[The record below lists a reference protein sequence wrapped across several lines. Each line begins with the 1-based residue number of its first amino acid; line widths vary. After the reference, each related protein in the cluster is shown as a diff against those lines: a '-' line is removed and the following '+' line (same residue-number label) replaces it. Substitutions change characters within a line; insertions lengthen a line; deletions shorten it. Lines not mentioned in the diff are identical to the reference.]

1 MIGVN
6 KVILIGN
13 LGKDP
18 EIVMFDNVKKASFPL
33 ATTEQ
38 YKNHDGIKVD
48 ETEWHNIV
56 CWRGLADVADKF
68 LRKSMQVYIEGKL
81 KSRQWEDKDGNKRR
95 TVEVVAENFKILTR
109 NYSAQN
115 TTTNTFH
122 TQQSTTS
129 LDDFTT
135 TDFSLDTDSSF
146 ADLSSDDL
154 KFKTNKDLPF

>member
-38 YKNHDGIKVD
+38 YKNHEGIKVD

-56 CWRGLADVADKF
+56 CWRGLADIADKF
-68 LRKSMQVYIEGKL
+68 LRKSMQIYVEGKL
-81 KSRQWEDKDGNKRR
+81 KSRTWEDKEGNRRR
-95 TVEVVAENFKILTR
+95 TVEIVADNFKILSR
-109 NYSAQN
+109 NYSAN
-115 TTTNTFH
+115 TNNTIPTN
-122 TQQSTTS
+122 
-129 LDDFTT
+129 DN
-135 TDFSLDTDSSF
+135 TDILSFDTD
-146 ADLSSDDL
+146 DNLSSLVEDNL
-154 KFKTNKDLPF
+154 NYSSKEKILPF

>member
-38 YKNHDGIKVD
+38 YKNHDGMKVD

-68 LRKSMQVYIEGKL
+68 LKKSMQVYIEGKL
-81 KSRQWEDKDGNKRR
+81 KSRQWEDKEGNKRR

-109 NYSAQN
+109 NYSNSNMSNGQN
-115 TTTNTFH
+115 LNAN
-122 TQQSTTS
+122 TS
-129 LDDFTT
+129 LDDFSA
-135 TDFSLDTDSSF
+135 DEFNIDTDSNL
-146 ADLSSDDL
+146 ADLSSNEL
-154 KFKTNKDLPF
+154 NKKTTGDLPF

>member
-115 TTTNTFH
+115 TTSNTFH
-122 TQQSTTS
+122 AQSNTTS

>member
-18 EIVMFDNVKKASFPL
+18 EIVMFDNVKTASFPL

-38 YKNHDGIKVD
+38 YKNHEGNKID

-68 LRKSMQVYIEGKL
+68 LKKSMQVYIEGKL

-95 TVEVVAENFKILTR
+95 TVEVVAENFKILSR
-109 NYSAQN
+109 NYSQN
-115 TTTNTFH
+115 NNNINSTSEASAIEEFNT
-122 TQQSTTS
+122 
-129 LDDFTT
+129 DN
-135 TDFSLDTDSSF
+135 FSFDTDAQI
-146 ADLSSDDL
+146 ADISAENLDNGSQA
-154 KFKTNKDLPF
+154 KILPF

>member
-13 LGKDP
+13 LGRDP

-38 YKNHDGIKVD
+38 YRNHEGVKVD

-68 LRKSMQVYIEGKL
+68 LRKSSQVYIEGKL
-81 KSRQWEDKDGNKRR
+81 KSRQWEDKDGNRRR
-95 TVEVVAENFKILTR
+95 TVEVVAENFKILSRSNKDNNAYNNNNR
-109 NYSAQN
+109 NNQMTEDFN
-115 TTTNTFH
+115 V
-122 TQQSTTS
+122 
-129 LDDFTT
+129 DDF
-135 TDFSLDTDSSF
+135 DFDTDAALS
-146 ADLSSDDL
+146 DLSSNNI
-154 KFKTNKDLPF
+154 TSQSKDEKILPF

>member
-109 NYSAQN
+109 NYSAQS
-115 TTTNTFH
+115 TTSNTFH
-122 TQQSTTS
+122 AQSNTTS

-154 KFKTNKDLPF
+154 KFKTNRDLPF

>member
-38 YKNHDGIKVD
+38 YKNHEGLKID

-68 LRKSMQVYIEGKL
+68 LKKSMQVYIEGKL
-81 KSRQWEDKDGNKRR
+81 KSRQWEDREGNKRR
-95 TVEVVAENFKILTR
+95 TVEVVAENFKILTKNFNNQNS
-109 NYSAQN
+109 NYISSQN
-115 TTTNTFH
+115 NT
-122 TQQSTTS
+122 SEN
-129 LDDFTT
+129 LGDFTES
-135 TDFSLDTDSSF
+135 DFSFDTDK
-146 ADLSSDDL
+146 DLSNLSSEEL
-154 KFKTNKDLPF
+154 NFKTNKDLPF

>member
-18 EIVMFDNVKKASFPL
+18 EIVVFDNVKKASFPL

-38 YKNHDGIKVD
+38 YKNHEGIKVD

-68 LRKSMQVYIEGKL
+68 LKKSMQVYIEGKL
-81 KSRQWEDKDGNKRR
+81 KSRQWEDRDGNKRR
-95 TVEVVAENFKILTR
+95 TVEIVAENFKILTK
-109 NYSAQN
+109 NYSNTGSNYISNQN
-115 TTTNTFH
+115 NNE
-122 TQQSTTS
+122 SI
-129 LDDFTT
+129 DDFS
-135 TDFSLDTDSSF
+135 TDFSLDTDNTL
-146 ADLSSDDL
+146 ADIASDNL
-154 KFKTNKDLPF
+154 KYKTNKDLPF

>member
-13 LGKDP
+13 LGRDP

-38 YKNHDGIKVD
+38 YRNHEGVKVD

-68 LRKSMQVYIEGKL
+68 LRKSSQVYIEGKL
-81 KSRQWEDKDGNKRR
+81 KSRQWEDKEGNRRR
-95 TVEVVAENFKILTR
+95 TVEVVAENFKILSR
-109 NYSAQN
+109 SNRDNNYSNNNHGQ
-115 TTTNTFH
+115 
-122 TQQSTTS
+122 
-129 LDDFTT
+129 LVDDFNES
-135 TDFSLDTDSSF
+135 DFDFDTDTALS
-146 ADLSSDDL
+146 DLSSHDISSHS
-154 KFKTNKDLPF
+154 KEEKILPF

>member
-38 YKNHDGIKVD
+38 YKNHDGVKVD

-68 LRKSMQVYIEGKL
+68 LKKSMQVYIEGKL
-81 KSRQWEDKDGNKRR
+81 KSRQWEDKEGNKRR
-95 TVEVVAENFKILTR
+95 TVEVVAENFKILTK
-109 NYSAQN
+109 NYSNSNMSNSQN
-115 TTTNTFH
+115 LNGN
-122 TQQSTTS
+122 TS
-129 LDDFTT
+129 LDDFSA
-135 TDFSLDTDSSF
+135 DEFNIDTDSNLV
-146 ADLSSDDL
+146 DLSSNEL
-154 KFKTNKDLPF
+154 NKKTTGDLPF

>member
-38 YKNHDGIKVD
+38 YKNHEGLKID

-68 LRKSMQVYIEGKL
+68 LKKSMQVYIEGKL
-81 KSRQWEDKDGNKRR
+81 KSRQWEDREGNKRR
-95 TVEVVAENFKILTR
+95 TVEIVAENFKILTKNFNNQNS
-109 NYSAQN
+109 NYMSN
-115 TTTNTFH
+115 
-122 TQQSTTS
+122 QSNSSES
-129 LDDFTT
+129 LS
-135 TDFSLDTDSSF
+135 DFSESDFSFDTDK
-146 ADLSSDDL
+146 DLSSLSSEDL
-154 KFKTNKDLPF
+154 NFKTNKDLPF

>member
-38 YKNHDGIKVD
+38 YKNHEGIKID

-81 KSRQWEDKDGNKRR
+81 KSRQWEDRDGNKRR
-95 TVEVVAENFKILTR
+95 TVEIVAENFKILTK
-109 NYSAQN
+109 NHSNQN
-115 TTTNTFH
+115 TNY
-122 TQQSTTS
+122 
-129 LDDFTT
+129 LNNNNNNNNENLEDFSSS
-135 TDFSLDTDSSF
+135 DFSLDTDSNL
-146 ADLSSDDL
+146 AEISSEDL
-154 KFKTNKDLPF
+154 KFNANRDLPF

>member
-13 LGKDP
+13 LGRDP

-38 YKNHDGIKVD
+38 YRNHEGVKVD

-68 LRKSMQVYIEGKL
+68 LRKSSQVYIEGKL
-81 KSRQWEDKDGNKRR
+81 KSRQWEDKDGNRRR
-95 TVEVVAENFKILTR
+95 TVEVVAENFKILSRSNKDNNAYNNSNR
-109 NYSAQN
+109 NNQMTEDFN
-115 TTTNTFH
+115 V
-122 TQQSTTS
+122 
-129 LDDFTT
+129 DDF
-135 TDFSLDTDSSF
+135 DFDTDAALS
-146 ADLSSDDL
+146 DLSSNNI
-154 KFKTNKDLPF
+154 TSQSKDEKILPF

>member
-38 YKNHDGIKVD
+38 YKNHDGMKVD

-68 LRKSMQVYIEGKL
+68 LKKSMQVYIEGKL
-81 KSRQWEDKDGNKRR
+81 KSRQWEDKEGNKRR

-109 NYSAQN
+109 NYSNQN
-115 TTTNTFH
+115 ISNG
-122 TQQSTTS
+122 QNLNANTS
-129 LDDFTT
+129 LDDFSA
-135 TDFSLDTDSSF
+135 DEFNIDTDSNL
-146 ADLSSDDL
+146 ADLSSNEL
-154 KFKTNKDLPF
+154 NKKTTGDLPF

>member
-38 YKNHDGIKVD
+38 YKNHDGMKVD

-68 LRKSMQVYIEGKL
+68 LKKSMQVYIEGKL
-81 KSRQWEDKDGNKRR
+81 KSRQWEDKEGNKRR

-109 NYSAQN
+109 NYSNSNISNGQN
-115 TTTNTFH
+115 LNAN
-122 TQQSTTS
+122 TS
-129 LDDFTT
+129 LDDFSA
-135 TDFSLDTDSSF
+135 DEFNIDTDSNL
-146 ADLSSDDL
+146 ADLSSNEL
-154 KFKTNKDLPF
+154 NKKTTGDLPF

>member
-38 YKNHDGIKVD
+38 YKNHEGIKVD

-56 CWRGLADVADKF
+56 CWRGLADIADKF
-68 LRKSMQVYIEGKL
+68 LRKSMQIYVEGKL
-81 KSRQWEDKDGNKRR
+81 KSRTWEDKEGNRRR
-95 TVEVVAENFKILTR
+95 TVEIVADNFKILSR
-109 NYSAQN
+109 NYSANNNN
-115 TTTNTFH
+115 TITTN
-122 TQQSTTS
+122 
-129 LDDFTT
+129 DN
-135 TDFSLDTDSSF
+135 TDILSFDTD
-146 ADLSSDDL
+146 DNLSSLVEDNL
-154 KFKTNKDLPF
+154 NYSSKEKILPF